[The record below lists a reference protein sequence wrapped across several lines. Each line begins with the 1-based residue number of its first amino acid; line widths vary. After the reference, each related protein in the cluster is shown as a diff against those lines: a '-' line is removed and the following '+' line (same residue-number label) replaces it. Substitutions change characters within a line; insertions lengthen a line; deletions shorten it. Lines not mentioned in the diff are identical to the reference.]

1 MQYKLLYNDARLEIP
16 LFGRYLPTYVPE
28 QQLYTYKLTLYLYV
42 NIITELTYIL
52 RKAQWRENIKFT
64 YHDYYNRF

>member
-28 QQLYTYKLTLYLYV
+28 QQLYTYKLTLYFYV
-42 NIITELTYIL
+42 NIITELSFLHFEKSAVERKYKIYIP
-52 RKAQWRENIKFT
+52 
-64 YHDYYNRF
+64 